1 MQAFQTREEMRKAG
15 IAADPV
21 TYEAL
26 LEVAAVAGDWQSAEA
41 VIRELLASCDGGGG
55 KDPVQ
60 KESGSGS
67 RRAREEGNEEGDQEG
82 VNSGGMKADSR
93 SVFVKVTHKEGKERG
108 AASAGA
114 AQNGTDVAAH
124 AGAEAGVDLGADTFA
139 SPGDWTERRKRWRR
153 QQLAS
158 GVQATP
164 QVFQLLMEAY
174 SRAGEW
180 ERALACLDDMWSSA
194 HAHMAPRRERGFSA
208 GAEFPPDA
216 TCFGWAIQARCLLGS
231 LPTRDQSCRS
241 RSMPASIH
249 PFMPF
254 IPRLSLASLTIPV
267 VDMYHGRYF
276 VIMVFLGF
284 VGTTW

>member
-26 LEVAAVAGDWQSAEA
+26 LEAAAVAGDWQSAEA
-41 VIRELLASCDGGGG
+41 VIRELLESCDGGGR

-60 KESGSGS
+60 KKSGSGS
-67 RRAREEGNEEGDQEG
+67 RRAREDEEGDEERAS
-82 VNSGGMKADSR
+82 SGGMQDDSR
-93 SVFVKVTHKEGKERG
+93 SVGSVGVKTHKEGKEG
-108 AASAGA
+108 GVADAGA
-114 AQNGTDVAAH
+114 SQDATDVTAH
-124 AGAEAGVDLGADTFA
+124 ADTEAGVDLGADAFA
-139 SPGDWTERRKRWRR
+139 APGDWTERRKRWRR

-194 HAHMAPRRERGFSA
+194 HAHMARRRERGVGA

-216 TCFGWAIQARCLLGS
+216 TCFGWAIQARCLQGS
-231 LPTRDQSCRS
+231 
-241 RSMPASIH
+241 
-249 PFMPF
+249 
-254 IPRLSLASLTIPV
+254 
-267 VDMYHGRYF
+267 
-276 VIMVFLGF
+276 
-284 VGTTW
+284 